1 MPKEQSMRVI
11 PSLAL
16 LAISSV
22 TLFKLPAVADTY
34 QILALANDDLVSEIY
49 GIDDNKVVLE
59 APAGAFFCGPDSTG
73 TCYLTFVNG
82 IDVSNSVIPPLLSPN
97 MGGPM
102 GPGCA
107 PLPVDAV
114 VSAYLCVNGHEA
126 YIGAFRHLQ
135 DSHAAPT
142 EYSMDPIL
150 SRISSLGEF
159 RFLTSN
165 SSPRIRLAIS
175 SGTIRSGKTPLKR

>member
-1 MPKEQSMRVI
+1 MRVI

-59 APAGAFFCGPDSTG
+59 APDGAVFCGPDSTG

-82 IDVSNSVIPPLLSPN
+82 IDVNNSVIRSSALT
-97 MGGPM
+97 
-102 GPGCA
+102 C
-107 PLPVDAV
+107 
-114 VSAYLCVNGHEA
+114 VSTDTKHTLEHS
-126 YIGAFRHLQ
+126 RHLQ

-175 SGTIRSGKTPLKR
+175 SGTIRSVKTPLKR